1 MRALYDSKSKNDDRG
16 IKKLLTKEATIE
28 SWLKVEAVLADAQ
41 ADEGIIPREAADGI
55 MENARLDRIDLE
67 EMERIRDKV
76 GHGFVPFVR
85 VLVKACGEESGKYV
99 HYGATTQ
106 NIQQTGQL
114 YVMKKIHQIFKSFVA
129 DILEN
134 LAKLADDHA
143 DSVMPGRTH
152 GRHAIPITF
161 GYKASVWISELMN
174 AVERIEESEKRVFQ
188 VMAGGAVGAFNSTGE
203 PGWRVQQ
210 RMAEKLHMYSMPI
223 PSRNIKNH
231 EEEYIMDLALLCNAL
246 HKMAEEVYYT
256 GLEEFGEI
264 SEGFQAGTIGSST
277 MPQKINPKLAKGIIA
292 NSQKL
297 YSLVPAGLY
306 AGVRM
311 FEGDSSSYM
320 LFDGMLEEALELTTE
335 VLIRAEELT
344 RTLQV
349 HKERMKQNAF
359 LNRGLDNSEC
369 VMMKIAEKLGKER
382 AHELLYDKAMQTEI
396 EGKDYLTV
404 LKSDPILHENF
415 TDEELE
421 EMIRPE
427 NYTGLSAFL
436 AHRMAEQAREKAQA
450 VKANCAKEAE
460 QEDA

>member
-188 VMAGGAVGAFNSTGE
+188 VMAGGAVGALLGALLHIGATSYGVSGLPGFLLTLDCTWQDALMLAVTFVVTFAATWVTWKEVPQERDAETDSERETENERAETTGE
-203 PGWRVQQ
+203 ENSEDKIASEAAGSRSI
-210 RMAEKLHMYSMPI
+210 EKSAVE
-223 PSRNIKNH
+223 NADKKNAAPL
-231 EEEYIMDLALLCNAL
+231 D
-246 HKMAEEVYYT
+246 
-256 GLEEFGEI
+256 
-264 SEGFQAGTIGSST
+264 
-277 MPQKINPKLAKGIIA
+277 KL
-292 NSQKL
+292 
-297 YSLVPAGLY
+297 P
-306 AGVRM
+306 
-311 FEGDSSSYM
+311 DSSCSVH
-320 LFDGMLEEALELTTE
+320 LRLTP
-335 VLIRAEELT
+335 VL
-344 RTLQV
+344 
-349 HKERMKQNAF
+349 
-359 LNRGLDNSEC
+359 
-369 VMMKIAEKLGKER
+369 
-382 AHELLYDKAMQTEI
+382 
-396 EGKDYLTV
+396 
-404 LKSDPILHENF
+404 
-415 TDEELE
+415 
-421 EMIRPE
+421 
-427 NYTGLSAFL
+427 
-436 AHRMAEQAREKAQA
+436 
-450 VKANCAKEAE
+450 
-460 QEDA
+460 